1 MNEYKRIAGRLLGGL
16 LVLAL
21 CAALLPAGAVYAA
34 GDTYA
39 MEEDSTYA
47 VGADTL
53 MRLRRAAP
61 RGVQDNVTM
70 HLFDYDGSLNQ
81 YGGRVLTFCNSAG
94 QNSKDGTLQKSDDRP
109 VMAPTLENGWPKVL
123 GVSGPTAEDR
133 SGSLQ
138 YLFDPGM
145 AVAGKDVYAVGRGG
159 STGLFQRDGEGYLY
173 YDSLQNAASY
183 DAADG
188 RFRLG
193 NYLLRPNYTTYV
205 TPNGK
210 TAEQDYTQAFN
221 GNFFHKKFRCCI
233 NAVGSSCDMLQGIYA
248 YFLKSYS

>member
-1 MNEYKRIAGRLLGGL
+1 MNEYRRIAGRLLGGL
-16 LVLAL
+16 LALAL
-21 CAALLPAGAVYAA
+21 CAALLPAGAAYAA
-34 GDTYA
+34 GDIYDV
-39 MEEDSTYA
+39 EEDSTYT

-70 HLFDYDGSLNQ
+70 HLFDYDGSLNR

-123 GVSGPTAEDR
+123 GVNGPTAEDR

-145 AVAGKDVYAVGRGG
+145 TVAGKEIYDVGHGG
-159 STGLFQRDGEGYLY
+159 STGLFQRDSKGYLY

-188 RFRLG
+188 RFQLG
-193 NYLLRPNYTTYV
+193 NYLLRPYYTKYV

-221 GNFFHKKFRCCI
+221 GNFFPFNTAEDTQPPR
-233 NAVGSSCDMLQGIYA
+233 SR
-248 YFLKSYS
+248 

>member
-16 LVLAL
+16 LALAL

-39 MEEDSTYA
+39 VAEDSTYA

-53 MRLRRAAP
+53 MRPRRAAP

-70 HLFDYDGSLNQ
+70 HLFDYDGSLNSC
-81 YGGRVLTFCNSAG
+81 GGRVLTFCNSAG

-109 VMAPTLENGWPKVL
+109 IMAPTLENGWPKVL
-123 GVSGPTAEDR
+123 GVNGPTAEDR

-145 AVAGKDVYAVGRGG
+145 AVTGKAIYAVGRGG

-188 RFRLG
+188 RFQLG
-193 NYLLRPNYTTYV
+193 NYLLRPHYTKYV

-221 GNFFHKKFRCCI
+221 GNFFPFNTAEGAEELPTG
-233 NAVGSSCDMLQGIYA
+233 NALPGCRTARWICGSA
-248 YFLKSYS
+248 